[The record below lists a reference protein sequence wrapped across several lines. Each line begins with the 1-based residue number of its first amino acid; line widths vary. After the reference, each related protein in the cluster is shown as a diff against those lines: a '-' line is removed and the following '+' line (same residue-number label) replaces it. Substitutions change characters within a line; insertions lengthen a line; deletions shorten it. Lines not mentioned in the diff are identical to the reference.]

1 MYVLVGNQL
10 NVLNLLEHLI
20 NLPKIIIMHFVNAVA
35 KPSLQLGLATVFSK
49 PVSAL
54 IDKFGNSRLE
64 EPFHAQNGTVC

>member
-1 MYVLVGNQL
+1 MELGKKCN
-10 NVLNLLEHLI
+10 I
-20 NLPKIIIMHFVNAVA
+20 FKGSTIG
-35 KPSLQLGLATVFSK
+35 LQLGLATVFSK